1 MEWINRLPCNE
12 IYWGVIPSI
21 NLVDAIN
28 KMIQTLPK
36 KRTRPDW
43 LKIKLTTTGKFL
55 ETQKLIRENNL
66 NTVCEEARCPNIY
79 ECWGRQTATIMILG
93 DTCTRSCGFCSVK
106 TGKPLDIDTLEPVR
120 TGHTVKAM
128 NLRHVVITSVD
139 RDDLKNDYG
148 ADIWAET
155 IQQIRIQAP
164 NYSIEV
170 LTPDFRNYAPAY
182 KKVFQ
187 AAPDIFS
194 HNVEC
199 VRRISKAVRPQSDW
213 NRSLSIL
220 KASVEW
226 GLKTK
231 TGMMVG
237 LGETDSEVLVTM
249 QESADLG
256 ISIFNIGQYLQP
268 TLNHLPVQRFV
279 HPDIFKMYKEKGLG
293 MGFAVVESG
302 PLVRSSYH
310 AGEQVRQLESVNN

>member
-1 MEWINRLPCNE
+1 ML
-12 IYWGVIPSI
+12 
-21 NLVDAIN
+21 A
-28 KMIQTLPK
+28 QTPIK

-43 LKIKLTTTGKFL
+43 LKIKLITSGKFL
-55 ETQKLIRENNL
+55 ETRKLIRENNL
-66 NTVCEEARCPNIY
+66 HTVCEEARCPNIY
-79 ECWGRQTATIMILG
+79 DCWGRQIATIMILG

-106 TGKPLDIDTLEPVR
+106 TGKPLSVDILEPIR
-120 TGHTVKAM
+120 TGHTVNAM

-148 ADIWAET
+148 AEIWAET
-155 IQQIRIQAP
+155 IKQIRLQSP
-164 NYSIEV
+164 DCTIEV
-170 LTPDFRNYAPAY
+170 LTPDFRNYRPAFEQ
-182 KKVFQ
+182 VFQ
-187 AAPDIFS
+187 ARPDIFS

-199 VRRISKAVRPQSDW
+199 VRRISKGVRPQSDW

-220 KASVEW
+220 RASVAW

-237 LGETDSEVLVTM
+237 LGENDSEVLETM

-256 ISIFNIGQYLQP
+256 IAIFNIGQYLQP

-279 HPDIFKMYKEKGLG
+279 HPDTFDMFKEKGLA
-293 MGFAVVESG
+293 MGFVVVESG

-310 AGEQVRQLESVNN
+310 ADEQARRLEQAN